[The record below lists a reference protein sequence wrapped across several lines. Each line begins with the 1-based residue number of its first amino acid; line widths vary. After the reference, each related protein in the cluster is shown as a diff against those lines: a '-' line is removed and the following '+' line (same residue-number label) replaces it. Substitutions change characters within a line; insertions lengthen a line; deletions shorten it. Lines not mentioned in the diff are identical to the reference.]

1 MYDHKSDFEQQLVNE
16 IKEHVGRLKAKVK
29 MYEAE
34 IKRAEAAMREINIP
48 DESVPLPQPPTEL
61 TVEAGRGIVKE
72 KILRSA

>member
-1 MYDHKSDFEQQLVNE
+1 
-16 IKEHVGRLKAKVK
+16 
-29 MYEAE
+29 
-34 IKRAEAAMREINIP
+34 MREINIP